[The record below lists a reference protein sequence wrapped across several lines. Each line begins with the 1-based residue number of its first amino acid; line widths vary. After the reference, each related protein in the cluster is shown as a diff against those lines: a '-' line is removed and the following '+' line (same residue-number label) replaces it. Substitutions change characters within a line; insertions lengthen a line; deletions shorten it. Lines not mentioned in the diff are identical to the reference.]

1 VKHGETHISPRPP
14 WFVSNKTAHVTGKR
28 LTYYAGDKKL
38 SRLPGVFISALRG

>member
-1 VKHGETHISPRPP
+1 MSPRPP